1 MTEKEVMEEV
11 EMWNW
16 NLNIFEIYDSVRYES
31 EGDQAKLLNYA
42 FKFFN
47 QDSMIGDLAYH
58 LDVELEKVETS
69 DYGRV
74 VAKIEKELP

>member
-47 QDSMIGDLAYH
+47 QDAMIGDLAYH
-58 LDVELEKVETS
+58 LDVELEEAEAT

-74 VAKIEKELP
+74 VAKIEKV

>member
-1 MTEKEVMEEV
+1 MSELSEFEE
-11 EMWNW
+11 MY
-16 NLNIFEIYDSVRYES
+16 LKRIFEIYDSIRHES
-31 EGDQAKLLNYA
+31 ELDQSKLLNYA

>member
-16 NLNIFEIYDSVRYES
+16 NLNIFEIYDSIRHES
-31 EGDQAKLLNYA
+31 ELDQSKLLNYA

>member
-1 MTEKEVMEEV
+1 MEEV

-58 LDVELEKVETS
+58 LDVELEKVETT

>member
-58 LDVELEKVETS
+58 LDVELEKVETT